1 MIQKY
6 RYTSL
11 HYLIKRFTI
20 LSFLYKEDIDN
31 NSLKI
36 KCNIHVKAAS
46 SFWMKRGKVNTT
58 NAYGG
63 RKKLHRTLS

>member
-20 LSFLYKEDIDN
+20 VSLLYKGDKDN

-36 KCNIHVKAAS
+36 NVT
-46 SFWMKRGKVNTT
+46 FML
-58 NAYGG
+58 
-63 RKKLHRTLS
+63 KLHHPDGWSVVKDHHSTF